1 MPFTNLVAT
10 LALRVWA
17 GGDARLAAAAL
28 NNASDDDLEA
38 AGLTCRDVRLSGTAQ
53 DSAEGI
59 AGAVA
64 RALGLEPA
72 DLEPANVARLRTDM
86 DGVDALAIDR
96 DARLFGGD
104 ELLVS
109 GPEAPPV
116 LLSLRLQ
123 ILCCAGAAYAGVNR
137 CRVATALKALAA
149 HARSSRRLP
158 P

>member
-109 GPEAPPV
+109 GP
-116 LLSLRLQ
+116 
-123 ILCCAGAAYAGVNR
+123 
-137 CRVATALKALAA
+137 
-149 HARSSRRLP
+149 
-158 P
+158 